1 MMPDLGKYAFA
12 VLASYGASLVL
23 LVAIVGLSF
32 WRGARVKG
40 QLREIEARQERKD
53 G

>member
-1 MMPDLGKYAFA
+1 MVDLGKHAVP

-23 LVAIVGLSF
+23 LGGLVWLS
-32 WRGARVKG
+32 
-40 QLREIEARQERKD
+40 LRRSRKVREELAKMEEGRD

>member
-23 LVAIVGLSF
+23 LVGIVWWSL
-32 WRGARVKG
+32 WRGTRVKA
-40 QLREIEARQERKD
+40 QLREVEARQERVD

>member
-1 MMPDLGKYAFA
+1 MIPDLGKYAFA

-23 LVAIVGLSF
+23 LGGLVWLSV
-32 WRGARVKG
+32 RRARRVRAELEEVEG
-40 QLREIEARQERKD
+40 RRD